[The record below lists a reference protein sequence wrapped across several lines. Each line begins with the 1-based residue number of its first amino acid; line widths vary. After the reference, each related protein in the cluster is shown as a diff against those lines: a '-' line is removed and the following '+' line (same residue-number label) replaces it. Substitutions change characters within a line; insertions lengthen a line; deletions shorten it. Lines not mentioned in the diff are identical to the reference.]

1 MKHTFHLV
9 SGLQILIKQTRAHY
23 KININLTTILPGE
36 MAKKV
41 TPRNSNNF
49 PAGRARF

>member
-9 SGLQILIKQTRAHY
+9 SGLQILIKQTELII
-23 KININLTTILPGE
+23 KSISTTTLPGE